1 VFGDFHDRLPYV
13 KRTIMAIKTVISNKV
28 QVIEDLTVTTGGNI
42 TIEGGDYTP
51 GLTVPADNFTT
62 YRVIGTSALSSNL
75 AFVFGGAA
83 APEMNMYVTLLW
95 EANVTTSGNII
106 TIFGAT
112 VPDELI
118 SANFIAEC
126 RYNGSTWAVNM
137 LPDFAGTGIIG
148 SHRLASDSVTTA
160 KIADNSVT
168 LAKMA
173 GLAKGNIIY
182 GDASGDPAI
191 VNLGAVDANLV
202 VGDTTNGVAVVAMS
216 GDATIAKTGAL
227 TIATSAVTTAKI
239 ANDAVTS
246 AKLDDDS
253 NRTQVVIPT
262 SFESAGE
269 IGVLEYKI
277 CFPCTLEAIHGTV
290 TKPFTSTGTHI
301 FKDDTGTVITGSQI
315 DMSSGLF
322 LGNIVSTT
330 TTANNTFVAGDVIKI
345 ETSVSGAVGGRS
357 TIVLCMLKS

>member
-1 VFGDFHDRLPYV
+1 MSKRKSSIHVTVSSSGTYNVDVSPNTFPPTGLQLTKLSYVFSGAATAPY
-13 KRTIMAIKTVISNKV
+13 TIVP
-28 QVIEDLTVTTGGNI
+28 TGSPSKDTFVEIVWNAN
-42 TIEGGDYTP
+42 
-51 GLTVPADNFTT
+51 LS
-62 YRVIGTSALSSNL
+62 IGASALQ
-75 AFVFGGAA
+75 
-83 APEMNMYVTLLW
+83 
-95 EANVTTSGNII
+95 
-106 TIFGAT
+106 IFGVS

-118 SANFIAEC
+118 ASKFIAEC
-126 RYNGSTWAVNM
+126 LYDGAAWIVTIRPSFDE
-137 LPDFAGTGIIG
+137 LGIIG
-148 SHRLASDSVTTA
+148 SHRLASDSVTTTS
-160 KIADNSVT
+160 IADDSVT

-202 VGDTTNGVAVVAMS
+202 VGDATNGVAVVAMS

-227 TIATSAVTTAKI
+227 TIASSAVTTAKI
-239 ANDAVTS
+239 ADDAVTS

-253 NRTQVVIPT
+253 NKTQVVIPT
-262 SFESAGE
+262 SFETAGE

-277 CFPCTLEAIHGTV
+277 CFPCTIEAIHGTV

-301 FKDDTGTVITGSQI
+301 FKDDTGTVLTGSQI
-315 DMSSGLF
+315 DMSNALT

-330 TTANNTFVAGDVIKI
+330 PTANNTFVAGDVIKI

>member
-1 VFGDFHDRLPYV
+1 MSKNKLSIHVTVSSSGTYNVDVSPNTFPSATPPIPRLSYVFSGAATAPYTIVPTGLPSKDTFV
-13 KRTIMAIKTVISNKV
+13 EIVWNAN
-28 QVIEDLTVTTGGNI
+28 LTVG
-42 TIEGGDYTP
+42 
-51 GLTVPADNFTT
+51 A
-62 YRVIGTSALSSNL
+62 SALQ
-75 AFVFGGAA
+75 
-83 APEMNMYVTLLW
+83 
-95 EANVTTSGNII
+95 
-106 TIFGAT
+106 IFGVS

-118 SANFIAEC
+118 ASKFIAEC
-126 RYNGSTWAVNM
+126 LYDGAAWIVTIRPSFDE
-137 LPDFAGTGIIG
+137 LGIIG
-148 SHRLASDSVTTA
+148 SHRLASDSVTTTS
-160 KIADNSVT
+160 IADDSVT

-191 VNLGAVDANLV
+191 VDLGAVDANLV

-216 GDATIAKTGAL
+216 GDATISKAGAL

-239 ANDAVTS
+239 ADDAVTS

-262 SFESAGE
+262 SFETAGE

-277 CFPCTLEAIHGTV
+277 CFPCTIEAIHGTV

-301 FKDDTGTVITGSQI
+301 FKDDTGTVLTGSQI
-315 DMSSGLF
+315 DMSNALT

-330 TTANNTFVAGDVIKI
+330 PTANNTFVAGDVIKI

>member
-1 VFGDFHDRLPYV
+1 MASVKKVKILDLALIAGGSISVSAGDFTSP
-13 KRTIMAIKTVISNKV
+13 IAP
-28 QVIEDLTVTTGGNI
+28 
-42 TIEGGDYTP
+42 GDYFLKYR
-51 GLTVPADNFTT
+51 LTGSV
-62 YRVIGTSALSSNL
+62 SLSSSLGVVVTGTPVKNTSL
-75 AFVFGGAA
+75 TFHYEGSITPSGSVFSILGQ
-83 APEMNMYVTLLW
+83 
-95 EANVTTSGNII
+95 S
-106 TIFGAT
+106 
-112 VPDELI
+112 VPDELL
-118 SANFIAEC
+118 SSKFVAEC
-126 RYNGSTWAVNM
+126 IYDGAAWKVKLLPSFDGS
-137 LPDFAGTGIIG
+137 GIIG
-148 SHRLASDSVTTA
+148 SHRLASDSVTTTS
-160 KIADNSVT
+160 IADNSVT

-216 GDATIAKTGAL
+216 GDATISKAGAL
-227 TIATSAVTTAKI
+227 TIASNAVTTAKI
-239 ANDAVTS
+239 ADDAVTS

-262 SFESAGE
+262 SFETAGE

-277 CFPCTLEAIHGTV
+277 CFPCTIEAIHGTV

-301 FKDDTGTVITGSQI
+301 FKDDTGTVLTGSQI
-315 DMSSGLF
+315 DMSNALT

-330 TTANNTFVAGDVIKI
+330 PTANNTFVAGDVIKI

>member
-1 VFGDFHDRLPYV
+1 MGLKNIQTLAAIASGTLNVNVDRSPASLVSLASIVRINGSVTLTGNLNISPSGTAL
-13 KRTIMAIKTVISNKV
+13 KNTAIKVI
-28 QVIEDLTVTTGGNI
+28 
-42 TIEGGDYTP
+42 
-51 GLTVPADNFTT
+51 
-62 YRVIGTSALSSNL
+62 
-75 AFVFGGAA
+75 
-83 APEMNMYVTLLW
+83 W
-95 EANVTTSGNII
+95 EASVTITPLSGNQVF
-106 TIFGAT
+106 IFGEA
-112 VPDELI
+112 VPDEL
-118 SANFIAEC
+118 AAKNFVAEC
-126 RYNGSTWAVNM
+126 VYDGAAWVVNI

-148 SHRLASDSVTTA
+148 VDRLAASSVTTA
-160 KIADNSVT
+160 KIADDAVT

-182 GDASGDPAI
+182 GDASGDPAS

-216 GDATIAKTGAL
+216 GDATIIKTGAL
-227 TIATSAVTTAKI
+227 TIANSAVTTAKI
-239 ANDAVTS
+239 ADDAVTA

-301 FKDDTGTVITGSQI
+301 FKDDTGTVLTGSQI
-315 DMSSGLF
+315 DMSNALT

-330 TTANNTFVAGDVIKI
+330 PTANNTFVAGDVIKI
-345 ETSVSGAVGGRS
+345 ETSVSAAVGGRS

>member
-1 VFGDFHDRLPYV
+1 MSKNKFSIHVTVSSSGTYNVDVSPNTFPSATPPIPRLSYVFSGAATAPY
-13 KRTIMAIKTVISNKV
+13 TIVP
-28 QVIEDLTVTTGGNI
+28 TGSPSKDTFVEIVWNAN
-42 TIEGGDYTP
+42 
-51 GLTVPADNFTT
+51 LS
-62 YRVIGTSALSSNL
+62 IGASALQ
-75 AFVFGGAA
+75 
-83 APEMNMYVTLLW
+83 
-95 EANVTTSGNII
+95 
-106 TIFGAT
+106 IFGVS

-118 SANFIAEC
+118 ASKFIAEC
-126 RYNGSTWAVNM
+126 LYDGAAWIVTIRPSFDE
-137 LPDFAGTGIIG
+137 LGIIG
-148 SHRLASDSVTTA
+148 SHRLASDSVTTTS
-160 KIADNSVT
+160 IADDSVT

-202 VGDTTNGVAVVAMS
+202 VGDATNGVAVVAMS

-227 TIATSAVTTAKI
+227 TIASSAITTAKI
-239 ANDAVTS
+239 ADDAVTS

-253 NRTQVVIPT
+253 NKTQVVIPT
-262 SFESAGE
+262 SFETAGE

-277 CFPCTLEAIHGTV
+277 CFPCTIEAIHGTV

-301 FKDDTGTVITGSQI
+301 FKDDTGTVLTGSQI
-315 DMSSGLF
+315 DMSNALT

-330 TTANNTFVAGDVIKI
+330 PTANNTFVAGDVIKI

>member
-1 VFGDFHDRLPYV
+1 MGLKNIQTLAAIASGTLNVNVDRSPASLVSLASITRINGSVTLTGNLNISPSGTPI
-13 KRTIMAIKTVISNKV
+13 KNTAIKV
-28 QVIEDLTVTTGGNI
+28 
-42 TIEGGDYTP
+42 
-51 GLTVPADNFTT
+51 
-62 YRVIGTSALSSNL
+62 
-75 AFVFGGAA
+75 
-83 APEMNMYVTLLW
+83 LW
-95 EANVTTSGNII
+95 EALVTITPASGNQVI
-106 TIFGAT
+106 IFGEI
-112 VPDELI
+112 VPDELVGK
-118 SANFIAEC
+118 NFIAEC
-126 RYNGSTWAVNM
+126 VYDGTAWVVNI
-137 LPDFAGTGIIG
+137 LPDFAGVGIVG
-148 SHRLASDSVTTA
+148 ADRLASDSVTTA
-160 KIADNSVT
+160 KITDDSVT

-182 GDASGDPAI
+182 GDASGDPAS

-216 GDATIAKTGAL
+216 GDATIIKTGAL
-227 TIATSAVTTAKI
+227 TIANSAVTTAKI
-239 ANDAVTS
+239 ADDAVTA

-277 CFPCTLEAIHGTV
+277 CFPCTLEAIHATV

-330 TTANNTFVAGDVIKI
+330 PTANNTFVAGDVIKI
-345 ETSVSGAVGGRS
+345 ETSVSAAVGGRS

>member
-1 VFGDFHDRLPYV
+1 MSKNKFSIHVTVSSSGTYNVDVSPNTFPSATPPIPRLSYVFSGAATAPY
-13 KRTIMAIKTVISNKV
+13 TIVP
-28 QVIEDLTVTTGGNI
+28 TGSPSKDTFVEIVWNAN
-42 TIEGGDYTP
+42 
-51 GLTVPADNFTT
+51 LS
-62 YRVIGTSALSSNL
+62 IGASALQ
-75 AFVFGGAA
+75 
-83 APEMNMYVTLLW
+83 
-95 EANVTTSGNII
+95 
-106 TIFGAT
+106 IFGVS

-118 SANFIAEC
+118 ASKFIAEC
-126 RYNGSTWAVNM
+126 LYDGAAWIVTIRPSFDE
-137 LPDFAGTGIIG
+137 LGIIG
-148 SHRLASDSVTTA
+148 SHRLASDSVTTTS
-160 KIADNSVT
+160 IADDSVT

-202 VGDTTNGVAVVAMS
+202 VGDATNGVAVVAMS

-227 TIATSAVTTAKI
+227 TIASSAITTAKI
-239 ANDAVTS
+239 ADDAVTS

-262 SFESAGE
+262 SFETAGE

-277 CFPCTLEAIHGTV
+277 CFPCTIEAIHGTV

-301 FKDDTGTVITGSQI
+301 FKDDTGTVLTGSQI
-315 DMSSGLF
+315 DMSNALT

-330 TTANNTFVAGDVIKI
+330 PTANNTFVAGDVIKI

>member
-1 VFGDFHDRLPYV
+1 MGLKNIQTLAAIASGTLNVNVDRSPASLV
-13 KRTIMAIKTVISNKV
+13 SLAS
-28 QVIEDLTVTTGGNI
+28 I
-42 TIEGGDYTP
+42 TRING
-51 GLTVPADNFTT
+51 
-62 YRVIGTSALSSNL
+62 S
-75 AFVFGGAA
+75 
-83 APEMNMYVTLLW
+83 VTLTGNLNISPLGTALKNTTIKVLW
-95 EANVTTSGNII
+95 EASVTITVGNQVV
-106 TIFGAT
+106 IFGET
-112 VPDELI
+112 VPDEL
-118 SANFIAEC
+118 AAKNFVAEC
-126 RYNGSTWAVNM
+126 VYDGAAWVVNI

-148 SHRLASDSVTTA
+148 SHRLASDSVTTTS
-160 KIADNSVT
+160 IADDSVT

-216 GDATIAKTGAL
+216 GDATISKAGAL
-227 TIATSAVTTAKI
+227 TIASNAVTTAKI
-239 ANDAVTS
+239 ADDAVTS

-262 SFESAGE
+262 SFETAGE

-277 CFPCTLEAIHGTV
+277 CFPCTIEAIHGTV

-301 FKDDTGTVITGSQI
+301 FKDDTGTVLTGSQI
-315 DMSSGLF
+315 DMSNALT

-330 TTANNTFVAGDVIKI
+330 PTANNTFVAGDVIKI

>member
-1 VFGDFHDRLPYV
+1 MGLKNIQTLAAIASGTLNVNVDR
-13 KRTIMAIKTVISNKV
+13 S
-28 QVIEDLTVTTGGNI
+28 
-42 TIEGGDYTP
+42 
-51 GLTVPADNFTT
+51 PASL
-62 YRVIGTSALSSNL
+62 VSL
-75 AFVFGGAA
+75 ASIVRINGS
-83 APEMNMYVTLLW
+83 VTLTGNLNISPSGTALKNTTIKVLW
-95 EANVTTSGNII
+95 EASVTITPLSGNQVF
-106 TIFGAT
+106 IFGEA
-112 VPDELI
+112 VPDEL
-118 SANFIAEC
+118 AAKNFVAEC
-126 RYNGSTWAVNM
+126 VYNGSAWVVNI

-148 SHRLASDSVTTA
+148 SHRLASDSVTTTS
-160 KIADNSVT
+160 IADNSVT

-239 ANDAVTS
+239 ADDAVTA

-262 SFESAGE
+262 SFETAGE

-277 CFPCTLEAIHGTV
+277 CFPCTIEAIHGTV

-301 FKDDTGTVITGSQI
+301 FKDDTGTVLTGSQI
-315 DMSSGLF
+315 DMSNALT

-330 TTANNTFVAGDVIKI
+330 PTANNTFVAGDVIKI

>member
-1 VFGDFHDRLPYV
+1 MSKNKFSIHVTVSSSGTYNVDVSPNTFPSATPPIPRLSYVFSGAATAPY
-13 KRTIMAIKTVISNKV
+13 TIVP
-28 QVIEDLTVTTGGNI
+28 TGSPSKDTFVEIVWNAN
-42 TIEGGDYTP
+42 
-51 GLTVPADNFTT
+51 LS
-62 YRVIGTSALSSNL
+62 IGASALQ
-75 AFVFGGAA
+75 
-83 APEMNMYVTLLW
+83 
-95 EANVTTSGNII
+95 
-106 TIFGAT
+106 IFGIS
-112 VPDELI
+112 VPNELI
-118 SANFIAEC
+118 ASKFIAEC
-126 RYNGSTWAVNM
+126 LYDGAAWIVTIRPSFDE
-137 LPDFAGTGIIG
+137 LGIIG
-148 SHRLASDSVTTA
+148 SHRLASDSVTTTS
-160 KIADNSVT
+160 IADNSVT

-191 VNLGAVDANLV
+191 VDLGAVDANLV

-216 GDATIAKTGAL
+216 GDATISKAGAL

-239 ANDAVTS
+239 ADDAVTS

-262 SFESAGE
+262 SFETAGE

-277 CFPCTLEAIHGTV
+277 CFPCTIEAIHGTV

-301 FKDDTGTVITGSQI
+301 FKDDTGTVLTGSQI
-315 DMSSGLF
+315 DMSNALT

-330 TTANNTFVAGDVIKI
+330 PTANNTFVAGDVIKI

-357 TIVLCMLKS
+357 TIVLCMLK

>member
-1 VFGDFHDRLPYV
+1 MGLKNIQTLAAIASGTLNVNVDRSPASLVSLASITRINGSVTLTGNLNISPSGTPI
-13 KRTIMAIKTVISNKV
+13 KNTAIKI
-28 QVIEDLTVTTGGNI
+28 
-42 TIEGGDYTP
+42 
-51 GLTVPADNFTT
+51 
-62 YRVIGTSALSSNL
+62 
-75 AFVFGGAA
+75 
-83 APEMNMYVTLLW
+83 LW
-95 EANVTTSGNII
+95 EASVTLSGNSVV
-106 TIFGAT
+106 IFGET
-112 VPDELI
+112 VPDELA
-118 SANFIAEC
+118 SRNFVAEC
-126 RYNGSTWAVNM
+126 VYDGVAWVVNI
-137 LPDFAGTGIIG
+137 LPDFAGVGIIG
-148 SHRLASDSVTTA
+148 EDRLAASSVTTA
-160 KIADNSVT
+160 KIADDAVT

-182 GDASGDPAI
+182 GDASGDPAS

-216 GDATIAKTGAL
+216 GDATIIKTGAL
-227 TIATSAVTTAKI
+227 TIANSAVTTAKI
-239 ANDAVTS
+239 ADDAVTA

-277 CFPCTLEAIHGTV
+277 CFPCTLEAIHATV

-330 TTANNTFVAGDVIKI
+330 PTANNTFVAGDVIKI
-345 ETSVSGAVGGRS
+345 ETSVSAAVGGRS